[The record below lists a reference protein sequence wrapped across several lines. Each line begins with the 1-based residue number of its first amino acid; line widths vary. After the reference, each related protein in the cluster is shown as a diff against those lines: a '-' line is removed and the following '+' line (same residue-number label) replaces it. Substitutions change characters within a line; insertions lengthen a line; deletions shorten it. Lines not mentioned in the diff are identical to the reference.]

1 MENKFEPVVARKMT
15 TSQSFL
21 TNKPLPMLDWPNVIR
36 TINELRQWYIHSGE
50 DSTAEAL
57 AAIRLLFAA
66 MDERKSPSDLVES
79 MLNQIGMLAY
89 AWTTMQELPLSV
101 RRQVLM
107 VLTAAIHNLDAF
119 EASVNL
125 MLKTEDL
132 QQT

>member
-1 MENKFEPVVARKMT
+1 
-15 TSQSFL
+15 
-21 TNKPLPMLDWPNVIR
+21 MLDWPNVIR